1 MTGRNM
7 EKETSTRNV
16 GNGRYRLEKRLSRGG
31 FGITW
36 LATDQENQQNV
47 VVKELCPP
55 EGEKREK
62 AVRNFLREAR
72 VMASLHSVKE
82 IVKVLNYFEEQG
94 NAYIVMEYL
103 RVTSL
108 RHYLECQEEPLSF
121 EKARDMLVPVIDGLE
136 KMHRKHVLHRDLT
149 PDNLMLR
156 ENGSLCIIDF
166 GSAREITEDDRTKT
180 ILLKDG
186 YAPPEQY
193 EEHGKQKA
201 WTDIYSLCA
210 VLYEMITGAIPETA
224 LSRREKD
231 TLYPPSMYGAEI
243 SPEQEKALLKG
254 LALDHH
260 ERYASM
266 RELKKA
272 LLQEKEQ
279 EQTGSEKKK
288 NTAFRISVAA
298 ALLISA
304 SVAVAAG
311 NIIKRDTQ
319 KIQYAGNFDR
329 GSKEA
334 QEFLDLVYENA
345 VSSEASDD
353 GKDTIYH
360 LPKKIVRAYGLPCNC
375 YRFFKTSEE
384 LESFLTQENF
394 SYTKKEL
401 GTDCTATISKYDF
414 VKTDFHKNTEY
425 QIEDF
430 CTFTV
435 EEDLNNGEILDFSMT
450 CQRDK
455 GVEPGEF
462 AAKFLVFLADAKE
475 REKEM
480 AKDLVEGDQELMEKG
495 KKDGTIYMY
504 QCEEALLIFREVK
517 KDSLT
522 IRIIPEDNMGVFDE
536 EAYYPY

>member
-36 LATDQENQQNV
+36 LATDQENQQHV

-108 RHYLECQEEPLSF
+108 RHYMECQEEPLSF
-121 EKARDMLVPVIDGLE
+121 EKARDMLLPVMDGLE

-266 RELKKA
+266 KELKKA
-272 LLQEKEQ
+272 LLQENEQ
-279 EQTGSEKKK
+279 EQTGTEKKK

-334 QEFLDLVYENA
+334 QEFLDLVYKNA

-360 LPKKIVRAYGLPCNC
+360 LPEKIVRAYGLPCNC

-425 QIEDF
+425 QVEDF
-430 CTFTV
+430 CMFTV

-455 GVEPGEF
+455 GVEPGEI

-480 AKDLVEGDQELMEKG
+480 AKDLAEGDQELMEKG

-536 EAYYPY
+536 GAYYPY

>member
-62 AVRNFLREAR
+62 AVQNFLREAR

-334 QEFLDLVYENA
+334 KEFLDLVYENA
-345 VSSEASDD
+345 VSSEVSDD

-360 LPKKIVRAYGLPCNC
+360 LPEKIVRAYGLPCNC

-401 GTDCTATISKYDF
+401 GTDCTATINKYDF

-455 GVEPGEF
+455 GVGPGEF

-495 KKDGTIYMY
+495 KKDSTIYMY